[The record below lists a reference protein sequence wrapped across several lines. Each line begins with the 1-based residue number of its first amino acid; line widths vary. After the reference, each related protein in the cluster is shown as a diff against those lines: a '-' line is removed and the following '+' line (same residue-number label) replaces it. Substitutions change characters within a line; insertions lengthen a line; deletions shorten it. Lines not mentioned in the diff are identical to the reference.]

1 MMSQLN
7 DDAVNT
13 CSISFGDPKYN
24 ESRYADQVARQYQTN
39 HRTRNVDHADFS
51 LLRKLPGIYDE
62 PYADSSAIPTYR
74 VCELARESV
83 KVALSGDGGDENFIG
98 YRRYRWHQ
106 YEERVRRL
114 LPQSLR
120 GPVFGA
126 LGAMYPKLDWAPK
139 PLRAKSTFQALARD
153 SLEAYFRSVSFF
165 PTELRRK
172 LYSPDFTSSLA
183 GYEALEVFREH
194 AANAEVDDGLQ
205 LAQYLDFKTYLPGD
219 ILTKVDRAS
228 MAHGLEVRVPM
239 LDYEFV
245 EWVATIAPT
254 QKLSKREGK
263 ACLKRAL
270 RPFLSDEI
278 LYRDKMGFAVPISQ
292 WFRRELADE
301 IREVISGNRL
311 RDCGFFDNAYLD
323 RLLKEHQSGAGEHS
337 PVLWSLLMFD
347 GFLGGQ
353 KA

>member
-1 MMSQLN
+1 
-7 DDAVNT
+7 
-13 CSISFGDPKYN
+13 
-24 ESRYADQVARQYQTN
+24 
-39 HRTRNVDHADFS
+39 
-51 LLRKLPGIYDE
+51 
-62 PYADSSAIPTYR
+62 
-74 VCELARESV
+74 
-83 KVALSGDGGDENFIG
+83 
-98 YRRYRWHQ
+98 
-106 YEERVRRL
+106 
-114 LPQSLR
+114 
-120 GPVFGA
+120 
-126 LGAMYPKLDWAPK
+126 
-139 PLRAKSTFQALARD
+139 
-153 SLEAYFRSVSFF
+153 
-165 PTELRRK
+165 
-172 LYSPDFTSSLA
+172 
-183 GYEALEVFREH
+183 
-194 AANAEVDDGLQ
+194 
-205 LAQYLDFKTYLPGD
+205 
-219 ILTKVDRAS
+219 

-347 GFLGGQ
+347 GFLGSQ